1 MEEMSID
8 VECRRRYNEK
18 RGGKMDKLD
27 LILEKQEKL
36 DAGVEELKTEVAKTN
51 LTIENE
57 IKPQINLLAEGQ
69 GTLLAKL
76 APHSEV
82 EELKEKMELLEAIV
96 RANTREIEALK
107 KAQ

>member
-1 MEEMSID
+1 
-8 VECRRRYNEK
+8 
-18 RGGKMDKLD
+18 MDKLD
-27 LILEKQEKL
+27 LILEEL
-36 DAGVEELKTEVAKTN
+36 GALEIAVTSLTEEAAKTN

-69 GTLLAKL
+69 STLLAKL
-76 APHSEV
+76 APRSEV
-82 EELKEKMELLEAIV
+82 EELKEKVEFLEAIV

>member
-1 MEEMSID
+1 
-8 VECRRRYNEK
+8 
-18 RGGKMDKLD
+18 MDKLD
-27 LILEKQEKL
+27 LILEKLGALEKAVTSL
-36 DAGVEELKTEVAKTN
+36 TEEAAKTN

-69 GTLLAKL
+69 STLLAKL
-76 APHSEV
+76 APRSEV
-82 EELKEKMELLEAIV
+82 EELKEKVEFLEAIV

>member
-1 MEEMSID
+1 
-8 VECRRRYNEK
+8 
-18 RGGKMDKLD
+18 MDKLD
-27 LILEKQEKL
+27 LVLQKLGALETAVTGLTE
-36 DAGVEELKTEVAKTN
+36 DASKTN

-69 GTLLAKL
+69 STLLAKL
-76 APHSEV
+76 APRSEV
-82 EELKEKMELLEAIV
+82 EELKEKVEFLEAIV

>member
-1 MEEMSID
+1 
-8 VECRRRYNEK
+8 
-18 RGGKMDKLD
+18 MDKLD
-27 LILEKQEKL
+27 LILEKLVALESAVTGL
-36 DAGVEELKTEVAKTN
+36 TEEAAKTN

-76 APHSEV
+76 APRSEV
-82 EELKEKMELLEAIV
+82 EQLKEKVEFLEAIV

>member
-1 MEEMSID
+1 METAVTS
-8 VECRRRYNEK
+8 
-18 RGGKMDKLD
+18 LT
-27 LILEKQEKL
+27 
-36 DAGVEELKTEVAKTN
+36 EEAAKTN

-69 GTLLAKL
+69 STLLAKL
-76 APHSEV
+76 APRSEV
-82 EELKEKMELLEAIV
+82 EELKEKVEFLEAIV

>member
-1 MEEMSID
+1 
-8 VECRRRYNEK
+8 
-18 RGGKMDKLD
+18 MDKLD
-27 LILEKQEKL
+27 LILEKLGSLEQE
-36 DAGVEELKTEVAKTN
+36 VVKTN

-69 GTLLAKL
+69 STLLAKL
-76 APHSEV
+76 APRSDV
-82 EELKEKMELLEAIV
+82 ETLKDKVEFLEAIV

>member
-1 MEEMSID
+1 MGE
-8 VECRRRYNEK
+8 
-18 RGGKMDKLD
+18 RGDSDGQARLD
-27 LILEKQEKL
+27 LGE
-36 DAGVEELKTEVAKTN
+36 AGSFGNSSNQLNGRGRKTN

-69 GTLLAKL
+69 STLLAKL
-76 APHSEV
+76 APRSEV
-82 EELKEKMELLEAIV
+82 EELKEKVEFLEAIV

>member
-8 VECRRRYNEK
+8 VECRRRYN
-18 RGGKMDKLD
+18 
-27 LILEKQEKL
+27 
-36 DAGVEELKTEVAKTN
+36 
-51 LTIENE
+51 
-57 IKPQINLLAEGQ
+57 AEGQ

-76 APHSEV
+76 APRSEV
-82 EELKEKMELLEAIV
+82 EELKEKMEFLEAIV